1 MRKWTKWR
9 RTTRTTR
16 TTTQVIPW
24 SLADGRRQKEEVLG
38 LEHVVCFKSYLG
50 LKIESDEVVGAV
62 QTHRLLYWSNVIFVD
77 SRSMRTQKL
86 ADNQIKV
93 DFQNYFDQL
102 PRKADLL
109 EKSISLICEILST
122 SFWVDEFS
130 SEKQGSQPSL
140 KLLSD

>member
-1 MRKWTKWR
+1 M
-9 RTTRTTR
+9 
-16 TTTQVIPW
+16 
-24 SLADGRRQKEEVLG
+24 G
-38 LEHVVCFKSYLG
+38 LEHVGCFKSYLG
-50 LKIESDEVVGAV
+50 LKIESEEVVGAV
-62 QTHRLLYWSNVIFVD
+62 QTQRLLYWSNVD

-122 SFWVDEFS
+122 SF
-130 SEKQGSQPSL
+130 
-140 KLLSD
+140 